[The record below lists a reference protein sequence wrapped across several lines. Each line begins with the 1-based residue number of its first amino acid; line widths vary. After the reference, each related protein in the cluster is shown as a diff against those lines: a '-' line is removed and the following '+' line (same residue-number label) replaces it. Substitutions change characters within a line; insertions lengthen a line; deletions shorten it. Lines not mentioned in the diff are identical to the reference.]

1 MEQVTKQD
9 IREVLMKLNVIQ
21 NDMGYIKEYLVDI
34 SMNDDD
40 IIAIEKYEKEK
51 RDGKLLSQKELEK
64 ELEI

>member
-21 NDMGYIKEYLVDI
+21 NDMGYIKEYLADI

>member
-1 MEQVTKQD
+1 
-9 IREVLMKLNVIQ
+9 MKLNVIQ
-21 NDMGYIKEYLVDI
+21 NDMGYIKEYLADI